1 MLDFMDLV
9 QKSWLEATKW
19 NRDNS
24 YSELNAT
31 SQGLN
36 SSALDLKVS
45 NGSDSSVKRS
55 STSIRLLGWPS
66 HSPP

>member
-9 QKSWLEATKW
+9 QKSWLEATNW

-36 SSALDLKVS
+36 SSSLVF
-45 NGSDSSVKRS
+45 
-55 STSIRLLGWPS
+55 
-66 HSPP
+66 